1 MVLVATVAPDDAPR
15 LHLPRIHFLQL
26 LLTKSLSPSINTN
39 RSPYTNMPRDKS
51 SWQPLQKRQRAT
63 KQNKGPIPLP
73 TEKGYQQDN
82 AIPSFVQQSLL
93 NVFRDACNKG
103 SPAEIE
109 DILQEVKGHLF
120 NRDFATAFGKDEY
133 LQAYAARWSPSRAL
147 GYAQIFSD
155 LSSEIA
161 ELLGQKSF
169 DIEDT
174 SKNASELSEQLESKL
189 NLDSTSDSSNP
200 LNILCLGGGAGAEVV
215 GLAGWYKHLRD
226 DKSSSEDKP
235 QPNISKLDIF
245 GVDVANWDTVMQD
258 LHQGVITPPFL
269 SKYASAAAKAAN
281 NAVLPSE
288 VFNVRFK
295 QQDLLDTDAA
305 GVKDLLANSDIVTI
319 MFTLNELYS
328 TSVAK
333 TQRLLYAL
341 TASMRPGSLLL
352 VVDSPGSY
360 STVTLNGA
368 SQKYPMQWLLD
379 HTLISPKKDAPKG
392 TPAQWKKLVSDESRW
407 FRLPDEDLRY
417 PIDLENMRYQ
427 IHLYQRHDGYQEP
440 PQEQQE

>member
-1 MVLVATVAPDDAPR
+1 
-15 LHLPRIHFLQL
+15 
-26 LLTKSLSPSINTN
+26 
-39 RSPYTNMPRDKS
+39 MPRDKS
-51 SWQPLQKRQRAT
+51 SWQPLQRRQKAV

-82 AIPSFVQQSLL
+82 AISTTLQQSLL

-120 NRDFATAFGKDEY
+120 NRDFATAFGKEDY
-133 LQAYAARWSPSRAL
+133 LEAYAARWSPSRAL

-155 LSSEIA
+155 LSPEISD
-161 ELLGQKSF
+161 LLDRKPSA
-169 DIEDT
+169 
-174 SKNASELSEQLESKL
+174 SKETNDDESTLSEQLDNRLTLE
-189 NLDSTSDSSNP
+189 TTTDSSKP

-215 GLAGWYKHLRD
+215 GLAGWFRYLNDKTPSAD
-226 DKSSSEDKP
+226 DEP
-235 QPNISKLDIF
+235 QPNISKLDIH
-245 GVDVANWDTVMQD
+245 GVDVASWDKVMQD

-269 SKYASAAAKAAN
+269 SNYASAAAKAAN
-281 NAVLPSE
+281 KAVLSSE
-288 VFNVRFK
+288 VFSTRFK
-295 QQDLLDTDAA
+295 QQDLLDTEAA
-305 GVKDLLANSDIVTI
+305 GIKDLVADSDIVTI

-341 TASMRPGSLLL
+341 TAHMRPGSLLL

-379 HTLISPKKDAPKG
+379 HTLLSPKKGAEKGAPN
-392 TPAQWKKLVSDESRW
+392 QWKKLLSDESRW
-407 FRLPDEDLRY
+407 FRLPDEDLKY

-427 IHLYQRHDGYQEP
+427 IHLYQRHDGAHIEVEEKQE
-440 PQEQQE
+440 

>member
-169 DIEDT
+169 DIEET
-174 SKNASELSEQLESKL
+174 SKDTPELSEQLESKL

-215 GLAGWYKHLRD
+215 GLAGWYRHLRD
-226 DKSSSEDKP
+226 DKPSSEDKP
-235 QPNISKLDIF
+235 RPNISKLDIF
-245 GVDVANWDTVMQD
+245 GVDVANWDKVMQD

-281 NAVLPSE
+281 KAVLPSE

-295 QQDLLDTDAA
+295 QQDLLETDAA
-305 GVKDLLANSDIVTI
+305 GVNDLLVNSDIVTI

-333 TQRLLYAL
+333 TQRLLSAL

-379 HTLISPKKDAPKG
+379 HTLLSPKKDAVKG

-407 FRLPDEDLRY
+407 FRLPNEDLRY

-427 IHLYQRHDGYQEP
+427 IHLYQRHDGKQEP
-440 PQEQQE
+440 AQ

>member
-1 MVLVATVAPDDAPR
+1 
-15 LHLPRIHFLQL
+15 
-26 LLTKSLSPSINTN
+26 
-39 RSPYTNMPRDKS
+39 MPRDKS

-82 AIPSFVQQSLL
+82 AIPTSVQQSLL
-93 NVFRDACNKG
+93 NVFRHACNKD

-155 LSSEIA
+155 LSPEIA
-161 ELLGQKSF
+161 ELLGQKSS
-169 DIEDT
+169 DIEEISKDT
-174 SKNASELSEQLESKL
+174 PELSEQLESKL
-189 NLDSTSDSSNP
+189 SLDSTSDSSKP

-215 GLAGWYKHLRD
+215 GLAGWYRHLRD
-226 DKSSSEDKP
+226 ETEDNP

-245 GVDVANWDTVMQD
+245 GVDVANWDKVMQD
-258 LHQGVITPPFL
+258 LRQGVITPPFL

-281 NAVLPSE
+281 KAVLPAE

-295 QQDLLDTDAA
+295 QQDLLDIDAA
-305 GVKDLLANSDIVTI
+305 GVNDMLSNSDIVTI

-379 HTLISPKKDAPKG
+379 HTLIMPKKDAAKG

-427 IHLYQRHDGYQEP
+427 IHLYQRHDGKQEP
-440 PQEQQE
+440 AQEQQE

>member
-1 MVLVATVAPDDAPR
+1 
-15 LHLPRIHFLQL
+15 
-26 LLTKSLSPSINTN
+26 
-39 RSPYTNMPRDKS
+39 MPRDKS
-51 SWQPLQKRQRAT
+51 SWQPLQRRQKAV

-82 AIPSFVQQSLL
+82 AISTTLQQSLL

-120 NRDFATAFGKDEY
+120 NRDFSTAFGKEDY
-133 LQAYAARWSPSRAL
+133 LEAYAARWSPSRAL

-155 LSSEIA
+155 LSPEISN
-161 ELLGQKSF
+161 LLDRKPSANKETNNDGS
-169 DIEDT
+169 
-174 SKNASELSEQLESKL
+174 ALSEQLENQL
-189 NLDSTSDSSNP
+189 ILETTTDSSKP
-200 LNILCLGGGAGAEVV
+200 LSILCLGGGAGAEVV
-215 GLAGWYKHLRD
+215 GLAGWFRYLRD
-226 DKSSSEDKP
+226 NTSSASEEP
-235 QPNISKLDIF
+235 QPNISKLDIH
-245 GVDVANWDTVMQD
+245 GVDVASWDKVMQD
-258 LHQGVITPPFL
+258 LHQGVVTPPFL
-269 SKYASAAAKAAN
+269 SNYASAAAKAAN
-281 NAVLPSE
+281 KAVLPSE
-288 VFNVRFK
+288 VFSTRFK

-305 GVKDLLANSDIVTI
+305 GIKNLIADSDIVTI

-341 TASMRPGSLLL
+341 TAHMRPGSLLL

-379 HTLISPKKDAPKG
+379 HTLLSPKKDAEKG
-392 TPAQWKKLVSDESRW
+392 SPNQWQKLLSDESRW
-407 FRLPDEDLRY
+407 FRLPDEDLKY

-427 IHLYQRHDGYQEP
+427 IHLYQRHDDTKIEVEEKQE
-440 PQEQQE
+440 

>member
-1 MVLVATVAPDDAPR
+1 MTR
-15 LHLPRIHFLQL
+15 LGCTCLGQHLLQL
-26 LLTKSLSPSINTN
+26 LLTKSLPTSINIHL
-39 RSPYTNMPRDKS
+39 SSYNMPRDKS
-51 SWQPLQKRQRAT
+51 SWQPLQRRQKAV

-82 AIPSFVQQSLL
+82 AVPTSVQQSLL

-120 NRDFATAFGKDEY
+120 NRDFATAFGKDDY
-133 LQAYAARWSPSRAL
+133 LEAYAARWSPSRAL

-155 LSSEIA
+155 LSSEIT
-161 ELLGQKSF
+161 ELLNQKPS
-169 DIEDT
+169 DT
-174 SKNASELSEQLESKL
+174 DETRKDTSELSEQLESKL
-189 NLDSTSDSSNP
+189 NLESTSDSSKP

-215 GLAGWYKHLRD
+215 GLAGWLRHLRD
-226 DKSSSEDKP
+226 ATSTSDDEP

-245 GVDVANWDTVMQD
+245 GVDVANWDKVMQD

-281 NAVLPSE
+281 NAVLPAE
-288 VFNVRFK
+288 AFNVRFK

-305 GVKDLLANSDIVTI
+305 GLNDMLANSDIVTI

-333 TQRLLYAL
+333 TQRLLNAL
-341 TASMRPGSLLL
+341 AASMRPGSLLL

-360 STVTLNGA
+360 STVTLNGT

-379 HTLISPKKDAPKG
+379 HTLLSPKKDAEKG

-407 FRLPDEDLRY
+407 FRIPDEDLRY

-427 IHLYQRHDGYQEP
+427 IHLYQRYDGKKQPEQSE
-440 PQEQQE
+440 QEQQE

>member
-1 MVLVATVAPDDAPR
+1 
-15 LHLPRIHFLQL
+15 
-26 LLTKSLSPSINTN
+26 
-39 RSPYTNMPRDKS
+39 MPRDKS
-51 SWQPLQKRQRAT
+51 SWQPTQKRQRAA

-82 AIPSFVQQSLL
+82 AISTALQQSLL

-109 DILQEVKGHLF
+109 HVLQEVKGHLF

-133 LQAYAARWSPSRAL
+133 LEAYAARWSPSRAL

-155 LSSEIA
+155 LTPEIA
-161 ELLGQKSF
+161 KLLNQKSS
-169 DIEDT
+169 DT
-174 SKNASELSEQLESKL
+174 KVTSQDDADLSEQLESKMAL
-189 NLDSTSDSSNP
+189 EGSAHSSKP
-200 LNILCLGGGAGAEVV
+200 LSIVCLGGGAGAEVV
-215 GLAGWYKHLRD
+215 GFAGWLKYLRD
-226 DKSSSEDKP
+226 NVPSSDAESHPD
-235 QPNISKLDIF
+235 ISKLDIF
-245 GVDVANWDTVMQD
+245 GIDIAKWDKVMQD
-258 LHQGVITPPFL
+258 LHQGVVTPPVL

-281 NAVLPSE
+281 KALLPSE

-295 QQDLLDTDAA
+295 QQDILDTDAA
-305 GVKDLLANSDIVTI
+305 GVNDLLAGSDIVTI

-333 TQRLLYAL
+333 TQRLLYSL

-368 SQKYPMQWLLD
+368 TQKYPMQWLLD
-379 HTLISPKKDAPKG
+379 HTLLSPKKNAEKG
-392 TPAQWKKLVSDESRW
+392 APAQWKKLVSDESRW
-407 FRLPDEDLRY
+407 FRLPDEDLKY

-427 IHLYQRHDGYQEP
+427 IHLYQRQDEKQQQK
-440 PQEQQE
+440 QEQQA

>member
-1 MVLVATVAPDDAPR
+1 
-15 LHLPRIHFLQL
+15 
-26 LLTKSLSPSINTN
+26 
-39 RSPYTNMPRDKS
+39 
-51 SWQPLQKRQRAT
+51 
-63 KQNKGPIPLP
+63 PIPLP

-82 AIPSFVQQSLL
+82 AVSIAVQQSLL

-109 DILQEVKGHLF
+109 HVLQEVKGHLF

-133 LQAYAARWSPSRAL
+133 LEAYAARWSPSRAL

-155 LSSEIA
+155 LTPEIA
-161 ELLGQKSF
+161 ELLNQKSPGTEAPSQ
-169 DIEDT
+169 DEP
-174 SKNASELSEQLESKL
+174 ELSEQLGTK
-189 NLDSTSDSSNP
+189 STLEGSADSSKP
-200 LNILCLGGGAGAEVV
+200 LSIVCLGGGAGAEVV
-215 GLAGWYKHLRD
+215 GFAGWLKHTRD
-226 DKSSSEDKP
+226 TAPSSDVKP
-235 QPNISKLDIF
+235 HISKLDVF
-245 GVDVANWDTVMQD
+245 GIDIAKWDKVMQD
-258 LHQGVITPPFL
+258 LHQGVVTPPFL

-281 NAVLPSE
+281 KAVLPSE

-295 QQDLLDTDAA
+295 QQDILDTDAA
-305 GVKDLLANSDIVTI
+305 GVADLLTNGDIVTI

-333 TQRLLYAL
+333 TQRLLYSL

-368 SQKYPMQWLLD
+368 TQKYPMQWLLD
-379 HTLISPKKDAPKG
+379 HTLLSPNKHSEKG

-407 FRLPDEDLRY
+407 FRLPDEDLKY

-427 IHLYQRHDGYQEP
+427 IHLYQRQDEKQQQK
-440 PQEQQE
+440 QEQQE

>member
-15 LHLPRIHFLQL
+15 LHLPRIHLLQL
-26 LLTKSLSPSINTN
+26 LLTKSLSLSIDTN
-39 RSPYTNMPRDKS
+39 ISPFTNMPRDKS

-82 AIPSFVQQSLL
+82 AIPTSVQQSLL
-93 NVFRDACNKG
+93 NVFRDACNKV

-161 ELLGQKSF
+161 ELLDQKSL
-169 DIEDT
+169 DNEET
-174 SKNASELSEQLESKL
+174 SKDIPELSEQLESKL
-189 NLDSTSDSSNP
+189 SLDSTSDSSKP
-200 LNILCLGGGAGAEVV
+200 LNVLCLGGGAGAEVV
-215 GLAGWYKHLRD
+215 GLAGWYRNLRD
-226 DKSSSEDKP
+226 DTSSGEKP
-235 QPNISKLDIF
+235 RPNISKLDIF
-245 GVDVANWDTVMQD
+245 GVDVAKWDKVMQD
-258 LHQGVITPPFL
+258 LHQGVIIPPFL
-269 SKYASAAAKAAN
+269 SKYASAAAKTAN
-281 NAVLPSE
+281 KAVLPAE

-305 GVKDLLANSDIVTI
+305 GVSDMLVNSDIVTI

-379 HTLISPKKDAPKG
+379 HTLVSPKKDAAKG

-427 IHLYQRHDGYQEP
+427 IHLYQRHDGKQEP
-440 PQEQQE
+440 KQEQQE

>member
-1 MVLVATVAPDDAPR
+1 
-15 LHLPRIHFLQL
+15 
-26 LLTKSLSPSINTN
+26 
-39 RSPYTNMPRDKS
+39 MPRDKS
-51 SWQPLQKRQRAT
+51 SWQPLQRRQKAV

-82 AIPSFVQQSLL
+82 AIPTSVQQSLL

-120 NRDFATAFGKDEY
+120 NRDFATAFGKDDY
-133 LQAYAARWSPSRAL
+133 LEAYAARWSPSRAL

-155 LSSEIA
+155 MSSEITQ
-161 ELLGQKSF
+161 LLNQDPSDNA
-169 DIEDT
+169 DIQET
-174 SKNASELSEQLESKL
+174 TKVTPELSEQLESKM
-189 NLDSTSDSSNP
+189 NLKSTSDSSKP

-215 GLAGWYKHLRD
+215 GLAGWFRHLRD
-226 DKSSSEDKP
+226 DTPGSDDKP
-235 QPNISKLDIF
+235 RPNISKLDIF
-245 GVDVANWDTVMQD
+245 GVDVANWDKVMHD

-281 NAVLPSE
+281 NAVLPAE
-288 VFNVRFK
+288 AFNVRFK

-305 GVKDLLANSDIVTI
+305 GLNDMLANSDIVTI

-333 TQRLLYAL
+333 TQRLLNAL
-341 TASMRPGSLLL
+341 APSMRPGSLLL

-360 STVTLNGA
+360 STVTLNGT

-379 HTLISPKKDAPKG
+379 HTLLSPKKDAEKG
-392 TPAQWKKLVSDESRW
+392 APAQWKKLVSDESRW
-407 FRLPDEDLRY
+407 FRIPDEDLRY

-427 IHLYQRHDGYQEP
+427 IHLYQRHDGKAQTEQP
-440 PQEQQE
+440 EQEQQE

>member
-1 MVLVATVAPDDAPR
+1 
-15 LHLPRIHFLQL
+15 
-26 LLTKSLSPSINTN
+26 
-39 RSPYTNMPRDKS
+39 MPRDKS
-51 SWQPLQKRQRAT
+51 SWQPSQKRQRAT

-82 AIPSFVQQSLL
+82 AISTAVQQSLL

-103 SPAEIE
+103 SPAELE
-109 DILQEVKGHLF
+109 NLLQEVKGHLF

-133 LQAYAARWSPSRAL
+133 LEAYAARWSPSRAL

-155 LSSEIA
+155 LTPEIA
-161 ELLGQKSF
+161 ELLDQK
-169 DIEDT
+169 T
-174 SKNASELSEQLESKL
+174 SDLKAPIQDESELSEQVEAKLTLEGSA
-189 NLDSTSDSSNP
+189 DSSKP
-200 LNILCLGGGAGAEVV
+200 LNVVCLGGGAGAEVV
-215 GLAGWYKHLRD
+215 GLAGWLKHLRYNAPSFD
-226 DKSSSEDKP
+226 DKPHAD
-235 QPNISKLDIF
+235 ISNLDIF
-245 GVDVANWDTVMQD
+245 GVDVARWDKVMQD

-281 NAVLPSE
+281 MAVLPPE

-295 QQDLLDTDAA
+295 QQDILDTDAA
-305 GVKDLLANSDIVTI
+305 GVADLLANSDIVTI

-333 TQRLLYAL
+333 TQRLLYSL
-341 TASMRPGSLLL
+341 TASMRPGTLLL

-368 SQKYPMQWLLD
+368 TQKYPMQWLLD
-379 HTLISPKKDAPKG
+379 HTLLSPKKNAEKG
-392 TPAQWKKLVSDESRW
+392 SPAQWKKLVSDESRW
-407 FRLPDEDLRY
+407 FRLPDEDLKY

-427 IHLYQRHDGYQEP
+427 IHLYQRQDEK
-440 PQEQQE
+440 QQQKQDQPE

>member
-1 MVLVATVAPDDAPR
+1 
-15 LHLPRIHFLQL
+15 
-26 LLTKSLSPSINTN
+26 
-39 RSPYTNMPRDKS
+39 MPRDKS

-82 AIPSFVQQSLL
+82 AIPTSVQQSLL
-93 NVFRDACNKG
+93 NVFRHACNKD
-103 SPAEIE
+103 SPVEIE
-109 DILQEVKGHLF
+109 DILQQVKGHLF

-161 ELLGQKSF
+161 ELLDQKSS
-169 DIEDT
+169 DT
-174 SKNASELSEQLESKL
+174 KQANKNISELSEQLESKL
-189 NLDSTSDSSNP
+189 NLGSTSDSSKP
-200 LNILCLGGGAGAEVV
+200 LNVLCLGGGAGAEVV
-215 GLAGWYKHLRD
+215 GLAGWYRHMRD
-226 DKSSSEDKP
+226 DALASEDKP
-235 QPNISKLDIF
+235 HPNISKLDIF
-245 GVDVANWDTVMQD
+245 GVDVAKWDKVMQD

-281 NAVLPSE
+281 KAVLPSE
-288 VFNVRFK
+288 IFNVRFK
-295 QQDLLDTDAA
+295 QQDLLDTDA
-305 GVKDLLANSDIVTI
+305 VEVNNMLANNDIVTI

-379 HTLISPKKDAPKG
+379 HTLLSPKKDAPTG

-427 IHLYQRHDGYQEP
+427 IHLYQRHDGKQEP
-440 PQEQQE
+440 VQEQQD

>member
-1 MVLVATVAPDDAPR
+1 
-15 LHLPRIHFLQL
+15 
-26 LLTKSLSPSINTN
+26 
-39 RSPYTNMPRDKS
+39 MPRDKS

-82 AIPSFVQQSLL
+82 AIPISVQQSLL
-93 NVFRDACNKG
+93 NVFRDACSKD

-161 ELLGQKSF
+161 ELLDQKSP
-169 DIEDT
+169 DT
-174 SKNASELSEQLESKL
+174 KEASRVTPELSEQLESKL
-189 NLDSTSDSSNP
+189 SLDSTPDSSKP

-215 GLAGWYKHLRD
+215 GLAGWYRHLRD
-226 DKSSSEDKP
+226 HIPPSEDKP
-235 QPNISKLDIF
+235 HPNISKLDIL
-245 GVDVANWDTVMQD
+245 GVDVAKWDNVMQD
-258 LHQGVITPPFL
+258 LHKGVTIPPFL

-281 NAVLPSE
+281 KAVLPSE

-305 GVKDLLANSDIVTI
+305 GVNNLLGNSDIVTI

-333 TQRLLYAL
+333 TQRLLHAL

-379 HTLISPKKDAPKG
+379 HTLIMPKKDAAKG

-427 IHLYQRHDGYQEP
+427 IHLYQRYDEKQEP
-440 PQEQQE
+440 AQEKQV

>member
-1 MVLVATVAPDDAPR
+1 VLRVATVAPDDAPR
-15 LHLPRIHFLQL
+15 LHLPQPLLQQL
-26 LLTKSLSPSINTN
+26 LLTKSLPLSINFN
-39 RSPYTNMPRDKS
+39 SSPHTNMPRDKS
-51 SWQPLQKRQRAT
+51 SWQPLQRRQKAV

-82 AIPSFVQQSLL
+82 AIPTSVQQSLL

-120 NRDFATAFGKDEY
+120 NRDFATAFGKDDY
-133 LQAYAARWSPSRAL
+133 LEAYAARWSPSRAL

-155 LSSEIA
+155 LSSEIS
-161 ELLGQKSF
+161 ELLDQKPLET
-169 DIEDT
+169 DVTDKET
-174 SKNASELSEQLESKL
+174 PELSEQLESKL
-189 NLDSTSDSSNP
+189 NLESNPDSSKP

-215 GLAGWYKHLRD
+215 GLAGWFRHLRD
-226 DKSSSEDKP
+226 DTSLSEDKP
-235 QPNISKLDIF
+235 QPNISKLDLF
-245 GVDVANWDTVMQD
+245 GVDVANWDKVMQD
-258 LHQGVITPPFL
+258 LYQGVITPPFL
-269 SKYASAAAKAAN
+269 STYASAAAKAAN
-281 NAVLPSE
+281 KAVLPSE

-305 GVKDLLANSDIVTI
+305 GVNDLLANSDIVTI

-379 HTLISPKKDAPKG
+379 HTLMSPKKGAEKG
-392 TPAQWKKLVSDESRW
+392 TPAQWTKLVSDESRW
-407 FRLPDEDLRY
+407 FRVPDEDLRY

-427 IHLYQRHDGYQEP
+427 IHLYQRHDGKKQPEP
-440 PQEQQE
+440 EQQE

>member
-1 MVLVATVAPDDAPR
+1 
-15 LHLPRIHFLQL
+15 
-26 LLTKSLSPSINTN
+26 
-39 RSPYTNMPRDKS
+39 MPRDKS

-73 TEKGYQQDN
+73 VEKGYQQSN
-82 AIPSFVQQSLL
+82 AIPTAIQQSLL
-93 NVFRDACNKG
+93 NVFRNACNKG

-120 NRDFATAFGKDEY
+120 NRDFATAFGKDDY
-133 LQAYAARWSPSRAL
+133 LEAYAARWSPSRAL

-155 LSSEIA
+155 LSPELI
-161 ELLGQKSF
+161 ELLDQKSS
-169 DIEDT
+169 ETEEPSKDT
-174 SKNASELSEQLESKL
+174 SELSEQLEGKL
-189 NLDSTSDSSNP
+189 NLEESANSSKP

-215 GLAGWYKHLRD
+215 GLAGWLRHLKD
-226 DKSSSEDKP
+226 DAPPSDDKP

-245 GVDVANWDTVMQD
+245 GVDVANWDKVMQD

-281 NAVLPSE
+281 KAVLPSE
-288 VFNVRFK
+288 AFNVRFK

-305 GVKDLLANSDIVTI
+305 GVSDMLTNSDIVTI

-379 HTLISPKKDAPKG
+379 HTLLSPKKDAEKG

-407 FRLPDEDLRY
+407 FRLPDEDLKY

-427 IHLYQRHDGYQEP
+427 IHLYQRHDGKPQ
-440 PQEQQE
+440 QEQQQQE

>member
-1 MVLVATVAPDDAPR
+1 
-15 LHLPRIHFLQL
+15 
-26 LLTKSLSPSINTN
+26 
-39 RSPYTNMPRDKS
+39 MPRDKS

-73 TEKGYQQDN
+73 TEKAYQQDN
-82 AIPSFVQQSLL
+82 AIPSSVQQSLL

-155 LSSEIA
+155 
-161 ELLGQKSF
+161 F
-169 DIEDT
+169 
-174 SKNASELSEQLESKL
+174 KL
-189 NLDSTSDSSNP
+189 NLDSTSDSSKP

-379 HTLISPKKDAPKG
+379 HTLISPKKDAAKG
-392 TPAQWKKLVSDESRW
+392 TPAQWNKLLSDESRW

-427 IHLYQRHDGYQEP
+427 IHLYQRHDGKQEP
-440 PQEQQE
+440 LQEQQK

>member
-1 MVLVATVAPDDAPR
+1 
-15 LHLPRIHFLQL
+15 
-26 LLTKSLSPSINTN
+26 
-39 RSPYTNMPRDKS
+39 MPRDKS
-51 SWQPLQKRQRAT
+51 SWQPTQKRQKAT

-82 AIPSFVQQSLL
+82 AISTAVQQSLL

-103 SPAEIE
+103 SPTEIE
-109 DILQEVKGHLF
+109 HVLQEVKGHLF

-133 LQAYAARWSPSRAL
+133 LEAYAARWSPSRAL

-155 LSSEIA
+155 LTPEIA
-161 ELLGQKSF
+161 ELLDSKSS
-169 DIEDT
+169 DI
-174 SKNASELSEQLESKL
+174 KPASQDQLELSEQLETKMTLERSA
-189 NLDSTSDSSNP
+189 DSSKP
-200 LNILCLGGGAGAEVV
+200 LNIICLGGGAGAEVV
-215 GLAGWYKHLRD
+215 GLAGWLKHLRD
-226 DKSSSEDKP
+226 NASSSDVKA
-235 QPNISKLDIF
+235 NADIAKIDIF
-245 GVDVANWDTVMQD
+245 GVDIAKWDKVMQD
-258 LHQGVITPPFL
+258 LHQGVVTPPSL

-281 NAVLPSE
+281 KAVLPSE

-295 QQDLLDTDAA
+295 QQDILDIDAT
-305 GVKDLLANSDIVTI
+305 GVNDLLAGSDIVTI

-333 TQRLLYAL
+333 TQRLLYSL

-368 SQKYPMQWLLD
+368 TQKYPMQWLLD
-379 HTLISPKKDAPKG
+379 HTLLSPKKNAEKD
-392 TPAQWKKLVSDESRW
+392 TSAQWKKLVSDESRW
-407 FRLPDEDLRY
+407 FRLPDEDLKY

-427 IHLYQRHDGYQEP
+427 IHLYQRQDEKQQQKP
-440 PQEQQE
+440 EQRE